1 MIFEK
6 VAELM
11 KALPKGTRLLGLD
24 VGKKNI
30 GIAISDPG
38 LKIASPNSNLRRTKL
53 KKDIESLEQIV
64 LDKNIGGLICGL
76 PIKLDGSEGKA
87 CQSIRQ
93 FVKDVNAE
101 ISVGISFWDERLSTV
116 AVERV
121 LVQEANLSRQRR
133 AQIVDKV
140 AAVYI
145 LQSALDYLSNN

>member
-6 VAELM
+6 VSELM
-11 KALPKGTRLLGLD
+11 KTFPKGKRLLGLD
-24 VGKKNI
+24 IGKKNI

-38 LKIASPNSNLRRTKL
+38 LKIASPNSNLKRTKL

-101 ISVGISFWDERLSTV
+101 LSIGISFWDERLSTV

-121 LVQEANLSRQRR
+121 LIQEANLSRQRR

-145 LQSALDYLSNN
+145 LQSALDYLSSN

>member
-6 VAELM
+6 VSELI
-11 KALPKGTRLLGLD
+11 KTFPKGTRLLGLD

-38 LKIASPNSNLRRTKL
+38 LKIASPNSNLKRTKL

-93 FVKDVNAE
+93 FVKDINAE
-101 ISVGISFWDERLSTV
+101 LSIGISFWDERLSTV

-121 LVQEANLSRQRR
+121 LIQEANLSRQRR

-145 LQSALDYLSNN
+145 LQSALDYLSSN

>member
-11 KALPKGTRLLGLD
+11 KTFPKGTRLLGLD

-38 LKIASPNSNLRRTKL
+38 LKIASPNSNLKRTKL

-93 FVKDVNAE
+93 FVKDINAE
-101 ISVGISFWDERLSTV
+101 LSIGISFWDERLSTV

-121 LVQEANLSRQRR
+121 LIQEANLSRHRR

-145 LQSALDYLSNN
+145 LQSALDYLSSK

>member
-11 KALPKGTRLLGLD
+11 KTFPKGTRLLGLD

-38 LKIASPNSNLRRTKL
+38 LKIASPNSNLKRTKL

-93 FVKDVNAE
+93 FVKDINAE
-101 ISVGISFWDERLSTV
+101 LSIGISFWDERLSTV

-121 LVQEANLSRQRR
+121 LIQEANLSRQRR

-145 LQSALDYLSNN
+145 LQSALDYLSSN

>member
-6 VAELM
+6 ISELM
-11 KALPKGTRLLGLD
+11 MTFPKGTRLLGLD

-30 GIAISDPG
+30 GIAISDLG
-38 LKIASPNSNLRRTKL
+38 LKIASPNSNLKRTKL
-53 KKDIESLEQIV
+53 KKDIESLEKIV
-64 LDKNIGGLICGL
+64 SDKNIGGLICGL

-101 ISVGISFWDERLSTV
+101 LSIDISFWDERLSTV

-121 LVQEANLSRQRR
+121 LIQEANLSRHRR
-133 AQIVDKV
+133 AQVVDKV

-145 LQSALDYLSNN
+145 LQSALDYLSSN

>member
-6 VAELM
+6 VSELI
-11 KALPKGTRLLGLD
+11 KTFPKGSRLLGLD

-30 GIAISDPG
+30 GIAISDLG
-38 LKIASPNSNLRRTKL
+38 LKIASPNSNLKRTKL

-93 FVKDVNAE
+93 FVKDINAE
-101 ISVGISFWDERLSTV
+101 LSIGISFWDERLSTV

-121 LVQEANLSRQRR
+121 LIQEANLSRHRR

-145 LQSALDYLSNN
+145 LQSALDYLSSN

>member
-6 VAELM
+6 VSELM
-11 KALPKGTRLLGLD
+11 KTFPKGTRLLGLD

-38 LKIASPNSNLRRTKL
+38 LKIASPNSNLKRTKL

-93 FVKDVNAE
+93 FVKDINAE
-101 ISVGISFWDERLSTV
+101 LSIGISFWDERLSTV

-121 LVQEANLSRQRR
+121 LIQEANLSRHRR

-145 LQSALDYLSNN
+145 LQSALDYLSSN

>member
-6 VAELM
+6 ISELM
-11 KALPKGTRLLGLD
+11 KTFPKGTRLLGLD

-30 GIAISDPG
+30 GIAISDLG
-38 LKIASPNSNLRRTKL
+38 LKIASPNSNLKRTKL
-53 KKDIESLEQIV
+53 KKDIESIEQIV

-76 PIKLDGSEGKA
+76 PIELDGSEGKA

-101 ISVGISFWDERLSTV
+101 LSIDISFWDERLSTV

-121 LVQEANLSRQRR
+121 LIEEATLSRHRR

-145 LQSALDYLSNN
+145 LQSALDYLSSN

>member
-6 VAELM
+6 VSELI
-11 KALPKGTRLLGLD
+11 KTFPKGSRLLGLD

-30 GIAISDPG
+30 GIAISDLG
-38 LKIASPNSNLRRTKL
+38 LKIASPNSNLKRTKL
-53 KKDIESLEQIV
+53 KKDLESLEQIV

-76 PIKLDGSEGKA
+76 PIKLDGSAGKA
-87 CQSIRQ
+87 CQSTRQ
-93 FVKDVNAE
+93 FEKDVNAE
-101 ISVGISFWDERLSTV
+101 LSIGISFWDERLSTV

-121 LVQEANLSRQRR
+121 LIQEANLSRHRR

-145 LQSALDYLSNN
+145 LQSALDYLSSN

>member
-11 KALPKGTRLLGLD
+11 KTFPKGTRLLGLD

-38 LKIASPNSNLRRTKL
+38 LKIASPNSNLKRTKL
-53 KKDIESLEQIV
+53 KKDIETLEQIV
-64 LDKNIGGLICGL
+64 LAKNIGGLICGL

-101 ISVGISFWDERLSTV
+101 LSIGISFWDERLSTV

-121 LVQEANLSRQRR
+121 LIQEANLSRQRR

-145 LQSALDYLSNN
+145 LQSALDYLSSN

>member
-6 VAELM
+6 VSELM
-11 KALPKGTRLLGLD
+11 RTFPKGSRLLGLD

-30 GIAISDPG
+30 GIAISDLG
-38 LKIASPNSNLRRTKL
+38 LKIASPNSNLKRTKL
-53 KKDIESLEQIV
+53 KKDIESLEQII

-93 FVKDVNAE
+93 FAKDVNAE
-101 ISVGISFWDERLSTV
+101 LSIGISFWDERLSTV

-121 LVQEANLSRQRR
+121 LIQEADLSRQRR

-145 LQSALDYLSNN
+145 LQSALDYLSSN

>member
-6 VAELM
+6 VSELI
-11 KALPKGTRLLGLD
+11 KTFPKGSRLLGLD

-30 GIAISDPG
+30 GIAISDLG
-38 LKIASPNSNLRRTKL
+38 LKIASPNSNLKRTKL
-53 KKDIESLEQIV
+53 KKDLESLEQIV

-93 FVKDVNAE
+93 FAKDVNAE
-101 ISVGISFWDERLSTV
+101 LSIGISFWDERLSTV

-121 LVQEANLSRQRR
+121 LIQEADLSRQRR

-145 LQSALDYLSNN
+145 LQSALDYLSSN

>member
-6 VAELM
+6 VSELM
-11 KALPKGTRLLGLD
+11 RTFPKGSRLLGLD

-30 GIAISDPG
+30 GIAISDLG
-38 LKIASPNSNLRRTKL
+38 LKIASPNSNLKRTKL
-53 KKDIESLEQIV
+53 KKDIESLEQII

-93 FVKDVNAE
+93 FAKDVNAE
-101 ISVGISFWDERLSTV
+101 LSIGISFWDERLSTV

-121 LVQEANLSRQRR
+121 LIQEANLSRQRR
-133 AQIVDKV
+133 SQIVDKV

-145 LQSALDYLSNN
+145 LQSALDYLSSN

>member
-6 VAELM
+6 VSELM
-11 KALPKGTRLLGLD
+11 KTFPKGTRLLGLD

-38 LKIASPNSNLRRTKL
+38 LKIASPNSNLKRTKL

-64 LDKNIGGLICGL
+64 LDKKIGGLICGL

-93 FVKDVNAE
+93 FVKDINAE
-101 ISVGISFWDERLSTV
+101 LSIGISFWDERLSTV

-121 LVQEANLSRQRR
+121 LIQEANLSRHRR

-145 LQSALDYLSNN
+145 LQSALDYLSSN

>member
-6 VAELM
+6 ISELM
-11 KALPKGTRLLGLD
+11 KTFPKGTRLLGLD

-30 GIAISDPG
+30 GIAISDLG
-38 LKIASPNSNLRRTKL
+38 LKIASPNSNLKRTKL
-53 KKDIESLEQIV
+53 KKDIESIEQIV

-76 PIKLDGSEGKA
+76 PIELDGSEGKA

-101 ISVGISFWDERLSTV
+101 LSIDISFWDERLSTV

-121 LVQEANLSRQRR
+121 LIEEANLSRHRR

-145 LQSALDYLSNN
+145 LQSALDYLSSN

>member
-6 VAELM
+6 ISELM
-11 KALPKGTRLLGLD
+11 KTFPKGTRLLGLD

-30 GIAISDPG
+30 GIAISDLG
-38 LKIASPNSNLRRTKL
+38 LKIASPNSNLKRTKL
-53 KKDIESLEQIV
+53 KKDIESIEQIV

-101 ISVGISFWDERLSTV
+101 LSIDISFWDERLSTV

-121 LVQEANLSRQRR
+121 LIQEANLSRHRR

-145 LQSALDYLSNN
+145 LQSALDYLSSN

>member
-6 VAELM
+6 IAELM
-11 KALPKGTRLLGLD
+11 KTFPKWTRLLGLD

-30 GIAISDPG
+30 GIAISDLG
-38 LKIASPNSNLRRTKL
+38 LKIASPNSNLKRTKL

-76 PIKLDGSEGKA
+76 PIELDGSEGKA

-101 ISVGISFWDERLSTV
+101 LSIDISFWDERLSTV

-121 LVQEANLSRQRR
+121 LIEEANLSRHRR

-145 LQSALDYLSNN
+145 LQSALDYLSSN

>member
-6 VAELM
+6 ISELM
-11 KALPKGTRLLGLD
+11 KTFPKGTRLLGLD

-30 GIAISDPG
+30 GIAISDLG
-38 LKIASPNSNLRRTKL
+38 LKIASPNSNLKRTKL
-53 KKDIESLEQIV
+53 KKDIESIEQIV

-76 PIKLDGSEGKA
+76 PIELDGSEGKA

-93 FVKDVNAE
+93 FVKDVNGE
-101 ISVGISFWDERLSTV
+101 LSIDISFWDERLSTV

-121 LVQEANLSRQRR
+121 LIEEANLSRHRR

-145 LQSALDYLSNN
+145 LQSALDYLSSN

>member
-6 VAELM
+6 VSELI
-11 KALPKGTRLLGLD
+11 KTFPKGSRLLGLD

-30 GIAISDPG
+30 GIAISDLG
-38 LKIASPNSNLRRTKL
+38 LKIASPNSHLKRTKL
-53 KKDIESLEQIV
+53 KKDIESLEQII

-76 PIKLDGSEGKA
+76 PIKLDGSEGKD

-93 FVKDVNAE
+93 FAKDVNAE
-101 ISVGISFWDERLSTV
+101 ISIGISFWDERLSTV

-121 LVQEANLSRQRR
+121 LIQEANLSRQRR

-145 LQSALDYLSNN
+145 LQSALDYLSSN

>member
-11 KALPKGTRLLGLD
+11 KTFPKGTRLLGLD

-30 GIAISDPG
+30 GIAISDQG
-38 LKIASPNSNLRRTKL
+38 LKIASPNSNLKRTKL

-93 FVKDVNAE
+93 FVKDINAE
-101 ISVGISFWDERLSTV
+101 LSIGISFWDERLSTV

-121 LVQEANLSRQRR
+121 LIQEANLSRHRR

-145 LQSALDYLSNN
+145 LQSALDYLSSN

>member
-6 VAELM
+6 VSELM
-11 KALPKGTRLLGLD
+11 KTFPKGTRLLGLD

-30 GIAISDPG
+30 GLAISDLG
-38 LKIASPNSNLRRTKL
+38 LKIASPNSNLKRTKL

-93 FVKDVNAE
+93 FVKDINAE
-101 ISVGISFWDERLSTV
+101 LSIGISFWDERLSTV

-121 LVQEANLSRQRR
+121 LIQEANLSRHRR

-145 LQSALDYLSNN
+145 LQSALDYLSSN

>member
-6 VAELM
+6 ISELM
-11 KALPKGTRLLGLD
+11 KTFPKGTRLLGLD

-30 GIAISDPG
+30 GIAISDLG
-38 LKIASPNSNLRRTKL
+38 LKIASPNSNLKRTKL
-53 KKDIESLEQIV
+53 KKDLESLQQIV

-76 PIKLDGSEGKA
+76 PIELDGSEGKA

-101 ISVGISFWDERLSTV
+101 LSIDISFWDERLSTV

-121 LVQEANLSRQRR
+121 LIEEANLSRHRR

-145 LQSALDYLSNN
+145 LQSALDYLSSN

>member
-6 VAELM
+6 VSELI
-11 KALPKGTRLLGLD
+11 KTFPKGSRLLGLD

-30 GIAISDPG
+30 GIAISDLG
-38 LKIASPNSNLRRTKL
+38 LKIASPNSNLKRTKL

-93 FVKDVNAE
+93 FVKDINAE
-101 ISVGISFWDERLSTV
+101 LSIGISFWDERLSTV

-121 LVQEANLSRQRR
+121 LIQEADLSRQRR

-145 LQSALDYLSNN
+145 LQSALDYLSSN

>member
-6 VAELM
+6 ISELM
-11 KALPKGTRLLGLD
+11 KTFPKGTRLLGLD

-30 GIAISDPG
+30 GIAISDLG
-38 LKIASPNSNLRRTKL
+38 LKIASPNSNLKRTKL
-53 KKDIESLEQIV
+53 KKDIESIEQIV

-76 PIKLDGSEGKA
+76 PIELDGSEGKA

-101 ISVGISFWDERLSTV
+101 LSIDISFWDERLSTV

-121 LVQEANLSRQRR
+121 LIQEANLSRHRR

-145 LQSALDYLSNN
+145 LQSALDYLSSN

>member
-11 KALPKGTRLLGLD
+11 KTFPKGTRLLGLD

-38 LKIASPNSNLRRTKL
+38 LKIASPNSNLKRTKL

-93 FVKDVNAE
+93 FVKDINAE
-101 ISVGISFWDERLSTV
+101 LSIGISFWDERLSTV

-121 LVQEANLSRQRR
+121 LIQEANLSRHRR

>member
-30 GIAISDPG
+30 GIAISDQG
-38 LKIASPNSNLRRTKL
+38 LKIASPNSNLKRTKL

-93 FVKDVNAE
+93 FVKDINAE
-101 ISVGISFWDERLSTV
+101 LSIGISFWDERLSTV

-121 LVQEANLSRQRR
+121 LIQEANLSRHRR

-145 LQSALDYLSNN
+145 LQSALDYLSSN